1 MPQSPPPTSAAGETA
16 PSAPPDRPSPI
27 PWPPILL
34 VAALLAA
41 ILLGRVVPLSW
52 PGLDDTPA
60 RIVGLAIGAFGIA
73 LIAWAAW
80 TMHQARTTILP
91 HRGSDALVTSG
102 PFWRFRNPIYLG
114 DTMIILSLA
123 ELTKNIWYVP
133 AGIAFALFV
142 TFLAILPEER
152 YLEARFG
159 DAYRAYKA
167 RSRRWL

>member
-1 MPQSPPPTSAAGETA
+1 MSSSPPPSGPLDKTAATL
-16 PSAPPDRPSPI
+16 PDRPSAI
-27 PWPPILL
+27 PWPPIIL
-34 VAALLAA
+34 VAAILAA
-41 ILLGRVVPLSW
+41 ILLGRLMPLTW

-60 RIVGLAIGAFGIA
+60 RIIGLSIGALGIA
-73 LIAWAAW
+73 LIAWSGW
-80 TMHQARTTILP
+80 TMHRARTTILP
-91 HRGSDALVTSG
+91 HRGSDALVTAG

-123 ELTKNIWYVP
+123 ELTKNVWFVP
-133 AGIAFALFV
+133 AAIAFALLV

-159 DAYRAYKA
+159 DAYRTFKA

>member
-1 MPQSPPPTSAAGETA
+1 MSQTPSPDPIANSPLDPQ
-16 PSAPPDRPSPI
+16 PDRPSRI

-34 VAALLAA
+34 VAAILVATMLGRSMPLTWPGVDDLPARIAGLMIGVIA
-41 ILLGRVVPLSW
+41 ILL
-52 PGLDDTPA
+52 
-60 RIVGLAIGAFGIA
+60 IV
-73 LIAWAAW
+73 WAAW
-80 TMHQARTTILP
+80 TMHRARTTILP

-114 DTMIILSLA
+114 DTMIILCLA
-123 ELTKNIWYVP
+123 ELTKNIWFVP
-133 AGIAFALFV
+133 AAFAFAVLV

>member
-1 MPQSPPPTSAAGETA
+1 MSETPPAPAA
-16 PSAPPDRPSPI
+16 PDRPNTV

-34 VAALLAA
+34 GAAILAA
-41 ILLGRVVPLSW
+41 IFLGRLAPLSW

-60 RIVGLAIGAFGIA
+60 RIVGVAIGALGLA
-73 LIAWAAW
+73 LIVWAAW
-80 TMHQARTTILP
+80 TMHRARTTVLP
-91 HRGSDALVTSG
+91 HRPSDALVTSG

-114 DTMIILSLA
+114 DTMILLSLA
-123 ELTKNIWYVP
+123 ELTKNIWFVP
-133 AGIAFALFV
+133 AAIAFALLV
-142 TFLAILPEER
+142 TLLAILPEER